1 MVTATIRLKIKSVS
15 YTHLDVYKRQVFEFQ
30 YGRKILDAFHLLKIP
45 ADEIILSPELL
56 K

>member
-1 MVTATIRLKIKSVS
+1 MMSHINSYSRKKLGNKSP
-15 YTHLDVYKRQVFEFQ
+15 YEVFEFQ
-30 YGRKILDAFHLLKIP
+30 YSRKILDAFHLRKIP

>member
-1 MVTATIRLKIKSVS
+1 MIAGIDYSTGDGVICMDADLQHPVECIP
-15 YTHLDVYKRQVFEFQ
+15 Q
-30 YGRKILDAFHLLKIP
+30 ILDAFHLQKIP